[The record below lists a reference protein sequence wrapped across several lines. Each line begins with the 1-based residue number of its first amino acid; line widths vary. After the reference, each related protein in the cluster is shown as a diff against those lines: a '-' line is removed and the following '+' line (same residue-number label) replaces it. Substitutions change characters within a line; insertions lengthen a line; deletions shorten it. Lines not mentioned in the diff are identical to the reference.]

1 MFHLMERIS
10 TVYDIDRSR
19 YKTMK
24 ELIPWLFDK
33 VGLLSSSN
41 IFYEMIYIR
50 IFCGFWNKY
59 INCGFEGLLSLS
71 CMIHKNKNPNF
82 IVSSAMTGPFS

>member
-1 MFHLMERIS
+1 MSPLPRSNMESLSLVGEVVFHLMERIS

-33 VGLLSSSN
+33 A
-41 IFYEMIYIR
+41 
-50 IFCGFWNKY
+50 
-59 INCGFEGLLSLS
+59 GLLSLS
-71 CMIHKNKNPNF
+71 CMIHKNKNKNL
-82 IVSSAMTGPFS
+82 IVCSAMTGPFS